1 MGRFKTH
8 AEWKQ
13 YGRRFGRRPHNPDR
27 LWEVGDWWN
36 EFDLLPPHERRKQT
50 RKSMIE
56 GADWDG
62 PESYA
67 VCKLAGEVARK
78 FPPGVRQL
86 SQLEW
91 TKHEA
96 IKSLPTDLRVQV
108 LMQAAGE
115 PKYWT
120 VTRLR
125 TERRKRRS
133 PHWGKADG
141 KDIVADIETLILLR
155 RRYHHILADVPWPSI
170 DEFNPYA
177 GSAKHFPKLL
187 MPDVLAL
194 RVPELAAE
202 DYCFLHLWV
211 PAHLAL
217 YEGRAVFDAWEFRCV
232 GNRPWC
238 KDKMGVGRY
247 WRNAHETLYLGVR
260 GKVPRFADDIETWFT
275 APRREYARKPDQVYD
290 DIERIGEGPYLELF
304 ATHRRAGWDQ
314 YPTPPATEL
323 DAAD

>member
-1 MGRFKTH
+1 
-8 AEWKQ
+8 
-13 YGRRFGRRPHNPDR
+13 
-27 LWEVGDWWN
+27 
-36 EFDLLPPHERRKQT
+36 
-50 RKSMIE
+50 
-56 GADWDG
+56 
-62 PESYA
+62 
-67 VCKLAGEVARK
+67 
-78 FPPGVRQL
+78 
-86 SQLEW
+86 
-91 TKHEA
+91 
-96 IKSLPTDLRVQV
+96 
-108 LMQAAGE
+108 MQAAGD

-260 GKVPRFADDIETWFT
+260 GKFQGSPMTKLGS
-275 APRREYARKPDQVYD
+275 PRRVGNMAQARS
-290 DIERIGEGPYLELF
+290 ERIGEGPYLELF